1 MNKQEYG
8 YSENKARSENK
19 KWLLQE
25 SVCLEDFKVDCIP
38 FQSLEKKP
46 KQKEQESVIKEY
58 YKSR

>member
-25 SVCLEDFKVDCIP
+25 SVCPEDFKVGRVP
-38 FQSLEKKP
+38 FQSLEKKA
-46 KQKEQESVIKEY
+46 KAKGTRISH
-58 YKSR
+58 